1 VININ
6 TLIAAYDFGNEL
18 VNTSIGSTLYQLY
31 GDLMSQLSP
40 ETWSL
45 YITGMKTCRF
55 SHYYSFECA
64 YKMIEAIASKN
75 EISYKK
81 CFIELRDCEKL
92 QTLIE
97 KSNQIARESQKLLLH
112 TLAKLPSKEKS
123 EIFESIELY
132 RAWMNVF
139 YHLHS
144 TKLFAY
150 MHKHKDIIKS
160 KQENTQQYLELK
172 KVYPFSKHN
181 RLLIKKLAEKETDID
196 IMYFYEFF
204 DSLRNLIL
212 QIIFE
217 THFNRSLKLNKG
229 EAIQYREKELNNIRV
244 LSTRFYM
251 TEAFKNNGMFILLF
265 DQNTLQDI
273 GLITRT
279 IEKYKENGEKPIKI
293 VKGILYPRND
303 YHLFLPYLTESRH

>member
-1 VININ
+1 MININ
-6 TLIAAYDFGNEL
+6 TLIAAYDFGNEIA
-18 VNTSIGSTLYQLY
+18 NTSIGSTLYQLY
-31 GDLMSQLSP
+31 GDLKSQLSP

-45 YITGMKTCRF
+45 YIAGIKTCRF

-64 YKMIEAIASKN
+64 YKIIEDLASQN

-81 CFIELRDCEKL
+81 CFTELQKCENL

-97 KSNQIARESQKLLLH
+97 KSNQIARELQNLLLH
-112 TLAKLPSKEKS
+112 TLAKLPSKETS
-123 EIFESIELY
+123 EIFESIDLY

-144 TKLFAY
+144 TKIFAY
-150 MHKHKDIIKS
+150 MQKHKDVIKN
-160 KQENTQQYLELK
+160 KQDNTQKYLDLK
-172 KVYPFSKHN
+172 TMYPFSKHN
-181 RLLIKKLAEKETDID
+181 RILINRLAEKETDID

-204 DSLRNLIL
+204 DSLRNSML

-217 THFNRSLKLNKG
+217 THFDHSLKLNKG
-229 EAIQYREKELNNIRV
+229 EAIHYREKELKNIRV
-244 LSTRFYM
+244 FSTRLFM
-251 TEAFKNNGMFILLF
+251 TESFKNNGMFILLF
-265 DQNTLQDI
+265 DQDTLQDI
-273 GLITRT
+273 GLITRV

-303 YHLFLPYLTESRH
+303 FHLFLPYLTESRH